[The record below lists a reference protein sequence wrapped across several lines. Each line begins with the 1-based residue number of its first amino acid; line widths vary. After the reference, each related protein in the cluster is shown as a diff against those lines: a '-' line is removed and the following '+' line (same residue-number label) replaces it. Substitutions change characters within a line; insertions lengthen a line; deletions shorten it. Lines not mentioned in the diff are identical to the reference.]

1 MSRKSLL
8 SIIFFLQNKG
18 KNDKKI
24 QVLSY
29 EIEKKITEECPFKP
43 KINKTFFNHKI
54 QGKFLDR
61 VQKYIRHKNSRYDE
75 VSRTK
80 MKKLEEDYFKESEKR
95 DSSNYKNLKRS
106 ASSISEGKFVNHED
120 LYKKQVEFLNEK
132 KKRIKEL
139 EENIKI
145 V

>member
-1 MSRKSLL
+1 
-8 SIIFFLQNKG
+8 
-18 KNDKKI
+18 
-24 QVLSY
+24 
-29 EIEKKITEECPFKP
+29 
-43 KINKTFFNHKI
+43 
-54 QGKFLDR
+54 
-61 VQKYIRHKNSRYDE
+61 
-75 VSRTK
+75 